1 MHVARAIATSATQG
15 LVRLRVAIA
24 VALVAAIGLVFVVPT
39 AGATTSC
46 IFVKVVSRYAWG
58 ATFCFVLDVGRPA
71 SASALCASKHQPKSI
86 LTSFG
91 VVGGV
96 VASGSAPS
104 ARQHRLLETP

>member
-24 VALVAAIGLVFVVPT
+24 VALVAAIGFVCLVPKAV
-39 AGATTSC
+39 ATTSC
-46 IFVKVVSRYAWG
+46 IFVKVVSRYAWD

-71 SASALCASKHQPKSI
+71 SASALCASKHQPKII

-91 VVGGV
+91 AVGSAI
-96 VASGSAPS
+96 ASGSAPG
-104 ARQHRLLETP
+104 ATQHRLLETP